1 VHFGIARFEQAN
13 LKTPDER
20 TAQSWFQRVLAYNL
34 AMSTAWGVVPWLLWD
49 SGNTANHLFIQF
61 VVLSIIARFLVSRAG
76 HIDFF
81 TASFCPMALL
91 LAGRLFLEGGL
102 PCLTLAALVG
112 TYGLHVSLDARRH
125 AVRIDT
131 HAELRFANQDLA
143 HALEQARDEALRKR
157 SEAEEANAS
166 KTSFL
171 ANMSHELRTP
181 LNAILGFSEIIAREC
196 LGPIGSPR
204 YKEYAED
211 IHNSGAHLL
220 SLINELLDV
229 AKIESGKMQI
239 EPNLLDSRRAL
250 ENTLKLIGMRARE
263 RNQTLSMEI
272 APDADMIYADER
284 AFKQVVINLA
294 SNAVKFT
301 QEGGRID
308 VIASSTADG
317 DFQLLVADNG
327 PGIPRERVDD
337 VFKPF
342 SQIDNRYDR
351 EEKGTGLGLALV
363 RGLVAL
369 HGGRAW
375 IDSDTGQGTRAYV
388 VFPKGKPAARAVA

>member
-1 VHFGIARFEQAN
+1 
-13 LKTPDER
+13 
-20 TAQSWFQRVLAYNL
+20 
-34 AMSTAWGVVPWLLWD
+34 
-49 SGNTANHLFIQF
+49 
-61 VVLSIIARFLVSRAG
+61 
-76 HIDFF
+76 
-81 TASFCPMALL
+81 
-91 LAGRLFLEGGL
+91 
-102 PCLTLAALVG
+102 
-112 TYGLHVSLDARRH
+112 
-125 AVRIDT
+125 
-131 HAELRFANQDLA
+131 
-143 HALEQARDEALRKR
+143 
-157 SEAEEANAS
+157 
-166 KTSFL
+166 
-171 ANMSHELRTP
+171 
-181 LNAILGFSEIIAREC
+181 
-196 LGPIGSPR
+196 
-204 YKEYAED
+204 
-211 IHNSGAHLL
+211 
-220 SLINELLDV
+220 
-229 AKIESGKMQI
+229 
-239 EPNLLDSRRAL
+239 
-250 ENTLKLIGMRARE
+250 
-263 RNQTLSMEI
+263 MEI